1 MSTPPP
7 VPSDAP
13 EPPPIPGAIPP
24 VPPPVPEP
32 HYPPIPPIPLVK
44 PPAVPPP
51 VSLPGPA
58 AGDPGTRGL
67 LYGCLGLLAAAGIL
81 IAIGSMWVFKKAKG
95 IAQNPEQFIAEM
107 AVKANPDLELVSV
120 DKAAQ
125 EVVIKNKQSG
135 ELTTF
140 SFEEVKQ
147 GMITV
152 KTSDG
157 SSAEIGPGGIR
168 LEDKDGQQAEWGSG
182 AAVPLPAW
190 VPAYPG
196 THRVLMS
203 SHRLKGKD
211 ELGQHS
217 FTTPDPIDAA
227 TANYLKVLEAAE
239 FEVAQESTST
249 NGRKVVSL
257 EATAALEGGGSQR
270 IVIRLLG
277 QGKAATTVNLDYS
290 QEAAAWDEPVEK

>member
-7 VPSDAP
+7 VPSDFP

-24 VPPPVPEP
+24 VPPPIPEQL
-32 HYPPIPPIPLVK
+32 YLPIPPIPLVK
-44 PPAVPPP
+44 PPAGPPP
-51 VSLPGPA
+51 VPA
-58 AGDPGTRGL
+58 AGGTGTRGL
-67 LYGCLGLLAAAGIL
+67 LYGCLGLLAVAGIL
-81 IAIGSMWVFKKAKG
+81 IAFGGIWVFKKAKD
-95 IAQNPEQFIAEM
+95 IAGNPEQFIAEM

-135 ELTTF
+135 ESTTF

-168 LEDKDGQQAEWGSG
+168 LEDKDGQQAELGTG

-196 THRVLMS
+196 GHRVLRS
-203 SHRLKGKD
+203 SHRLKGRD
-211 ELGQHS
+211 EAGEYS
-217 FTTPDPIDAA
+217 FTTPDSIDAA
-227 TANYLKVLEAAE
+227 TANYLKVLEAAA
-239 FEVAQESTST
+239 FGVAQEATSTS
-249 NGRKVVSL
+249 GSKVVSL
-257 EATAALEGGGSQR
+257 EATAALDGGGSQR
-270 IVIRLLG
+270 IVVRLMG

-290 QEAAAWDEPVEK
+290 QDAAAADEPVEK

>member
-7 VPSDAP
+7 VPSDMP

-24 VPPPVPEP
+24 VPPPVPEQP
-32 HYPPIPPIPLVK
+32 YPPIPPIPLVK
-44 PPAVPPP
+44 PPAGPPP
-51 VSLPGPA
+51 VPA
-58 AGDPGTRGL
+58 ASGTGTRGL
-67 LYGCLGLLAAAGIL
+67 LYGCLGLLAVAGIL
-81 IAIGSMWVFKKAKG
+81 IAFGGIWIFKKAKD
-95 IAQNPEQFIAEM
+95 IAGNPEQFIAEM

-120 DKAAQ
+120 DKVAQ

-135 ELTTF
+135 ESTTF

-168 LEDKDGQQAEWGSG
+168 LEDKEGQQAEWGSG

-196 THRVLMS
+196 GHRVLMS

-211 ELGQHS
+211 EVGQYS
-217 FTTPDPIDAA
+217 FTTPDSIDVA
-227 TANYLKVLEAAE
+227 TANYLKVLETAA
-239 FEVAQESTST
+239 FEVGQESTST
-249 NGRKVVSL
+249 NGKKVVSL
-257 EATAALEGGGSQR
+257 QATAALDGGGSQR

-277 QGKAATTVNLDYS
+277 QGKGATTVTLDYF
-290 QEAAAWDEPVEK
+290 QDAAAGDEPVEK

>member
-1 MSTPPP
+1 M
-7 VPSDAP
+7 
-13 EPPPIPGAIPP
+13 
-24 VPPPVPEP
+24 PPPVPEP

-51 VSLPGPA
+51 VSLPAPP
-58 AGDPGTRGL
+58 AGDTGTRGL
-67 LYGCLGLLAAAGIL
+67 LYGCLGLLAVAGIL
-81 IAIGSMWVFKKAKG
+81 IAFGSMWVFKKAKG
-95 IAQNPEQFIAEM
+95 IAENPEQFIAEM
-107 AVKANPDLELVSV
+107 AVKANPDLELVRV

-168 LEDKDGQQAEWGSG
+168 LEDKDGEQAEWGSG

-196 THRVLMS
+196 AHRVLMS
-203 SHRLKGKD
+203 SHRLKGRD
-211 ELGQHS
+211 ELGQYS
-217 FTTPDPIDAA
+217 FTTPDSMDAA
-227 TANYLKVLEAAE
+227 TASYLKVLEAAE

-249 NGRKVVSL
+249 NGSKVVSL
-257 EATAALEGGGSQR
+257 EATVALEGGGSQR
-270 IVIRLLG
+270 IVIRLVG
-277 QGKAATTVNLDYS
+277 QGKATTTVTVDYS
-290 QEAAAWDEPVEK
+290 QEAAAGEEPVEK

>member
-1 MSTPPP
+1 MP
-7 VPSDAP
+7 D
-13 EPPPIPGAIPP
+13 PPPIPGAATPP
-24 VPPPVPEP
+24 VPPPIPEQ
-32 HYPPIPPIPLVK
+32 HYPPIPPIPVVR

-51 VSLPGPA
+51 VTLPGPA
-58 AGDPGTRGL
+58 PGDRGTRGL
-67 LYGCLGLLAAAGIL
+67 LYGCLGLLALAGIL
-81 IAIGSMWVFKKAKG
+81 IAFGSMWVFKKAKG

-168 LEDKDGQQAEWGSG
+168 VEGKDGQQAEWGGG

-196 THRVLMS
+196 GHRVLMS
-203 SHRLKGKD
+203 SHRLKGRD
-211 ELGQHS
+211 ELGQYS
-217 FTTPDPIDAA
+217 FTTPDSLDVA
-227 TANYLKVLEAAE
+227 TAHYLKVLEAAS

-249 NGRKVVSL
+249 NDSKVVSL
-257 EATAALEGGGSQR
+257 EATAALDGGGSR
-270 IVIRLLG
+270 HIGIRLLG
-277 QGKAATTVNLDYS
+277 QGNSATTVNLDYS
-290 QEAAAWDEPVEK
+290 QNAAAGEPVEK